1 MTLQISPETARR
13 LAITRQRLAGKQP
26 NPDAESI
33 LSVVRD
39 LGCLQIDPI
48 NVVARSHQL
57 VVFSRVGPYDTAHLD
72 ALLWRDRK
80 LFEYWAHCASIVL
93 TDDFPIYH
101 AMMRNYLKGDTDWD
115 NRTRKWI
122 QDNASLRRSI
132 LSKLKKK
139 GALPSRAFEE
149 DGIGTKDWVSTG
161 WTSGRNVSRMLDFLW
176 LSGAIM
182 VAGRDGLQKLWDLSE
197 RVLPEWTP
205 RDKWRERDI
214 VRHAVQRS
222 LRALGVAT
230 PRQIGLHFIRGR
242 YPDLQGVLRDL
253 ETESKIQRIEIG
265 EKGSALPGPWFIH
278 TDDLPTLDSLANG
291 AWAPRTTL
299 LSPFDNLI
307 CDRGRT
313 KLLFDFD
320 YTIEIYTPKIKRKF
334 GYYVLPLLFGDRLV
348 GRVDPIMD
356 RPNNRLIV
364 NAVYSEKSAPKS
376 RAVGNA
382 AEHAI
387 ESLAQFVRAKDIV
400 FKKKLPKE
408 WR

>member
-1 MTLQISPETARR
+1 MTLSISLESARR
-13 LAITRQRLAGKQP
+13 LAITRQRLAGAQP
-26 NPDAESI
+26 TPDAESI

-48 NVVARSHQL
+48 NVVARSPQL
-57 VVFSRVGPYDTAHLD
+57 VVFSRVGPYDRAHLD
-72 ALLWRDRK
+72 TLLWRERK

-93 TDDFPIYH
+93 TEDFPIYH
-101 AMMRNYLKGDTDWD
+101 ARMRSYLKGDSDWD
-115 NRTRKWI
+115 KRTRKWI
-122 QDNASLRRSI
+122 QDNASLRRGI
-132 LSKLKKK
+132 LTKLKKN
-139 GALPSRAFEE
+139 GALPARAFEE
-149 DGIGTKDWVSTG
+149 DGIGTRDWVSTG

-182 VAGRDGLQKLWDLSE
+182 VAGRDGLQKVWDLAE

-205 RDKWRERDI
+205 RDKWHEREI
-214 VRHAVQRS
+214 VRHAAQRS

-230 PRQIGLHFIRGR
+230 PRQIGLHFIRSR

-253 ETESKIQRIEIG
+253 ESESKIQRIEIG
-265 EKGSALPGPWFIH
+265 KKGRALPGDWFIH
-278 TDDLPTLDSLANG
+278 TDDLPTLDSLAAG

-307 CDRGRT
+307 CDRART

-334 GYYVLPLLFGDRLV
+334 GYYVLPLLHGDQLI
-348 GRVDPIMD
+348 GRVDPITD

-364 NAVYSEKSAPKS
+364 NAVYAEKSAAKS
-376 RAVGNA
+376 HLIGKA

-387 ESLAQFVRAKDIV
+387 ESLAQFIGAQDIV
-400 FKKKLPKE
+400 FKKKLPKA